1 MKRLIIVALF
11 LAPLAQAKDRPYSE
25 KGMLL
30 SMEAVPCGYEENKG
44 NGVAGE
50 LLGADSEHKKT
61 QEMLCQEYVLQSDR
75 ILYRI
80 RAKDQKHPRLLPV
93 GEEVEFRIQNDKLL
107 LRVPEMDS
115 KEREF
120 LVVSMTP
127 RPDAKGGK
135 PAANRSTPK

>member
-1 MKRLIIVALF
+1 
-11 LAPLAQAKDRPYSE
+11 
-25 KGMLL
+25 MLL

-93 GEEVEFRIQNDKLL
+93 GQEAEFRIQNDKLL

-120 LVVSMTP
+120 FVVSMTP

-135 PAANRSTPK
+135 PATNRSTPK

>member
-1 MKRLIIVALF
+1 MKRFIIVALF
-11 LAPLAQAKDRPYSE
+11 LVSLAQAKDRPYAE
-25 KGMLL
+25 KGVLL

-44 NGVAGE
+44 NSVAGE
-50 LLGADSEHKKT
+50 LLGADSARKKT

-93 GEEVEFRIQNDKLL
+93 GEEAEFRIHNDKLL
-107 LRVPEMDS
+107 LRVPEMDD

-120 LVVSMTP
+120 SVISMTP
-127 RPDAKGGK
+127 RPDAKNPK
-135 PAANRSTPK
+135 PAVNRSTPK